1 MLDKILIGLLLVT
14 VIAAGALGFT
24 AYERGLKLDT
34 AAATHKADTETIQ
47 RLTSAS
53 TDNAATIATLRGK
66 LDKAAGQLQ
75 TVQAAQAAA
84 QQQAQSA
91 AHDRDVALAQLQDA
105 RSKLYATDHDAAA
118 WAAGT
123 VPAVLSDGLRNQWRS
138 AAGHP

>member
-1 MLDKILIGLLLVT
+1 MLTKVLIVLLLAA
-14 VIAAGALGFT
+14 IAWSGIETFVAHDRA
-24 AYERGLKLDT
+24 LKLDT
-34 AAATHKADTETIQ
+34 AAATHKDDTETIQ
-47 RLTSAS
+47 RLTSVG

-91 AHDRDVALAQLQDA
+91 AHERDVALAQLQDA

>member
-34 AAATHKADTETIQ
+34 AAVTHKADTETIQ

-84 QQQAQSA
+84 QQQAQTA

>member
-47 RLTSAS
+47 RLTSAG

>member
-75 TVQAAQAAA
+75 IVQAAQAAA